1 MDTLEPGTPFGA
13 YTIEGLIAGGGM
25 GSVYAARHSVYGTTC
40 ALKVLHPK
48 LHGDESWRKRF
59 EAEGFAGTTLKH
71 PHVLAAREVVLEEDH
86 QIGLVLDLVK
96 EGLTLHRVMSREYRT
111 GVPLAQALRVFLGI
125 VQGIEYAHSKE
136 IVHGD
141 IKPENVLIQGE
152 FRDPT
157 TWRAMVTDFGTI
169 GILAHPVEIDGMP
182 AVVVSPRYAS
192 PEHLKGM
199 VHLEPRSDIYCL
211 GLLLHYI
218 VTGKHASTAK
228 TVEAAATQVSKPTS
242 TTSLLNLPEAVG
254 VLFKTATRRN
264 IDKRFQSARELAL
277 AVRDLLDQLGEGLE
291 LADLQADLATEI
303 VEEQQQAAKEQR
315 ATAARE
321 ARKAAAELA
330 EQSDA
335 PLPPLEAD
343 HQVSEVA
350 TPLGDLPVDDFEDSE
365 VLSVAGVADID
376 PFEDEAQLS
385 GVVSV
390 LGDDPAT
397 EEASKVAAEVE
408 PVESTTFNDE
418 ADSPDDLDEAS
429 ELATSGVAVLPDT
442 DAPADVRR
450 HLPDDSTEDAARAE
464 PFSFSYDAV
473 QEDAMEL
480 PSASGAGDVWVG
492 DPDTSEDYRLE
503 DDNSSDDR
511 MGEPGAQLPAS
522 ELSESE
528 TDVAEDEPEPP
539 AAAPTPMFE
548 AVQSS
553 GMSVGMMVT
562 IAVLVLLVLGAIVG
576 AVLFAS

>member
-1 MDTLEPGTPFGA
+1 MDTLDPGTPFGA

-25 GSVYAARHSVYGTTC
+25 GSVYAARHTVYGTTC

-71 PHVLAAREVVLEEDH
+71 PHVLAAREVVLEEDN

-111 GVPLAQALRVFLGI
+111 GVPLVQSLRVFLGI

-157 TWRAMVTDFGTI
+157 TWRPMVTDFGTI

-218 VTGKHASTAK
+218 VSGRHASTAK
-228 TVEAAATQVSKPTS
+228 TVETAAAQVSKATS
-242 TTSLLNLPEAVG
+242 TTGLLNQPEAVAT
-254 VLFKTATRRN
+254 LFKTATRRN

-277 AVRDLLDQLGEGLE
+277 AVRDLLDQLGEGLD

-303 VEEQQQAAKEQR
+303 VEEQQQAAREQR
-315 ATAARE
+315 VRAGRE
-321 ARKAAAELA
+321 ARRAAEQLA
-330 EQSDA
+330 DESGA
-335 PLPPLEAD
+335 PALLPEAD

-365 VLSVAGVADID
+365 VLSVAGTADAEAFD
-376 PFEDEAQLS
+376 DEAQLS

-390 LGDDPAT
+390 EGDDLAT
-397 EEASKVAAEVE
+397 EEPVSFVADVE
-408 PVESTTFNDE
+408 PVESTTFNEE
-418 ADSPDDLDEAS
+418 ADAPDDMEDS
-429 ELATSGVAVLPDT
+429 ELAASGVQVLPDT

-450 HLPDDSTEDAARAE
+450 HSPEDPTEDVRGE
-464 PFSFSYDAV
+464 TPFSYDV
-473 QEDAMEL
+473 EEMDVMDM
-480 PSASGAGDVWVG
+480 PSAGGSGDVWVG
-492 DPDTSEDYRLE
+492 DPATPEGDFEQVDGLT
-503 DDNSSDDR
+503 
-511 MGEPGAQLPAS
+511 EP
-522 ELSESE
+522 
-528 TDVAEDEPEPP
+528 VAEERQAESDGTVDELEKP
-539 AAAPTPMFE
+539 AQESTNNPMFE

-553 GMSVGMMVT
+553 GMSKSLTAVIVVGG
-562 IAVLVLLVLGAIVG
+562 VLVIVAIVG
-576 AVLFAS
+576 AVLATS